1 MDLYTIG
8 HSNYEIET
16 FVSLLK
22 KHEVNAV
29 ADVRSHPY
37 SRFMPH
43 FNRTPLQQIL
53 AKENINYVFLGK
65 ELGARSDNL
74 QCYVDGKAVYE
85 KIAAADQFKE
95 GIQRIMKG
103 LLKRKISLMCAEKD
117 PITCHRAILVCQ
129 HIHHP
134 DVNINH
140 ILKGGDLESH
150 IHLEERMLTKH
161 GLTEFTE
168 DREKQLQLSL
178 FEQPKSILPTKEESL
193 KKAYQLQG
201 YEIAYVDKNY
211 SNNHERSD
219 KSIHNRVHAEK
230 RSKVL

>member
-1 MDLYTIG
+1 MDLFTIG

-16 FVSLLK
+16 FISLLK
-22 KHEVNAV
+22 KHEINAI

-37 SRFMPH
+37 SRFTPH
-43 FNRTPLQQIL
+43 FNRNSLQEIL
-53 AKENINYVFLGK
+53 VKENIHYVFLGK

-74 QCYVDGKAVYE
+74 QCYIDGKAVYE
-85 KIAAADQFKE
+85 KIAATTQFHK
-95 GIQRIMKG
+95 GIERVLKG
-103 LLKRKISLMCAEKD
+103 LRKHRISLMCAEKD

-129 HIHHP
+129 HIRHP
-134 DVNINH
+134 ALNINH
-140 ILKGGDLESH
+140 ILKGGELESH
-150 IHLEERMLTKH
+150 IQLEERMLTKH

-201 YEIAYVDKNY
+201 YEIAYVNKNY
-211 SNNHERSD
+211 SNNHERAD

-230 RSKVL
+230 SSKVL

>member
-1 MDLYTIG
+1 MDLFTIG

-22 KHEVNAV
+22 EHEVNAV

-43 FNRTPLQQIL
+43 FNRTSLQQTL
-53 AKENINYVFLGK
+53 AEENISYVFLGK

-74 QCYVDGKAVYE
+74 QCYVDGKALYE
-85 KIAAADQFKE
+85 KIAATEQFQG
-95 GIQRIMKG
+95 GIQRILKG
-103 LLKRKISLMCAEKD
+103 LLKHKVSLMCAEKD

-129 HIHHP
+129 HIRHP
-134 DVNINH
+134 DLNINH

-150 IHLEERMLTKH
+150 IQLEERMLSKY

-168 DREKQLQLSL
+168 IREKQLQLSL
-178 FEQPKSILPTKEESL
+178 FEQPKSTLPTKEESL

-211 SNNHERSD
+211 NNHERAD
-219 KSIHNRVHAEK
+219 KSIHNRVHTEK
-230 RSKVL
+230 RSKIL

>member
-22 KHEVNAV
+22 KHEINAV

-43 FNRTPLQQIL
+43 FNRTSLQKIL
-53 AKENINYVFLGK
+53 AQENIHYVFLGK
-65 ELGARSDNL
+65 ELGARSDDL
-74 QCYVDGKAVYE
+74 QCYVNGKAVYE
-85 KIAAADQFKE
+85 KIAATDKFQE
-95 GIQRIMKG
+95 GIQRILKG
-103 LLKRKISLMCAEKD
+103 LLKHKISLMCAEKD

-134 DVNINH
+134 DLNINH
-140 ILKGGDLESH
+140 ILKSGDLESH
-150 IHLEERMLTKH
+150 IHLEERMLNKY

-168 DREKQLQLSL
+168 DRESQLQLSL
-178 FEQPKSILPTKEESL
+178 FEQPKNTLPTKEESL

-211 SNNHERSD
+211 NNNHEKTD
-219 KSIHNRVHAEK
+219 KSIHNRVYPEK
-230 RSKVL
+230 RSKIL

>member
-53 AKENINYVFLGK
+53 AKENIHYVFLGK

-85 KIAAADQFKE
+85 KIAATDKFQE
-95 GIQRIMKG
+95 GIQRILKG
-103 LLKRKISLMCAEKD
+103 LVKHKISLMCAEKD

-134 DVNINH
+134 DLNINH

-150 IHLEERMLTKH
+150 IQLEERMLTKH

-201 YEIAYVDKNY
+201 NEIAYVDKNH
-211 SNNHERSD
+211 SNNHERAD
-219 KSIHNRVHAEK
+219 KSIHDRVHPEK

>member
-1 MDLYTIG
+1 MNLYTIG

-16 FVSLLK
+16 FISLLK
-22 KHEVNAV
+22 KHDVNAV

-43 FNRTPLQQIL
+43 FNRTPLQEIL

-85 KIAAADQFKE
+85 KIAATDQFQE
-95 GIQRIMKG
+95 GIQRILKG
-103 LLKRKISLMCAEKD
+103 LLKHKISLMCAEKD

-129 HIHHP
+129 HIRHP
-134 DVNINH
+134 DLNINH

-150 IHLEERMLTKH
+150 VQLEERMLNKH

-201 YEIAYVDKNY
+201 YDIAYVDKNY
-211 SNNHERSD
+211 SNNHERAD

>member
-1 MDLYTIG
+1 MNLYTIG

-16 FVSLLK
+16 FVSLLN
-22 KHEVNAV
+22 KHEINAV
-29 ADVRSHPY
+29 ADVRSYPY
-37 SRFMPH
+37 SRFTPH
-43 FNRTPLQQIL
+43 FNRTSLQKIL
-53 AKENINYVFLGK
+53 AKENISYVFLGK
-65 ELGARSDNL
+65 ELGARSDDL

-85 KIAAADQFKE
+85 KIAATEQFQE
-95 GIQRIMKG
+95 GIQRILKG
-103 LLKRKISLMCAEKD
+103 LLKHKISLMCAEKD

-134 DVNINH
+134 DLNINH

-150 IHLEERMLTKH
+150 IQLEERMLNKY
-161 GLTEFTE
+161 GLTEFVE
-168 DREKQLQLSL
+168 DRESQLQLSL
-178 FEQPKSILPTKEESL
+178 FEQPKSILPTKQESL

-211 SNNHERSD
+211 SHNHERAN
-219 KSIHNRVHAEK
+219 KSIHNRIHAEK

>member
-1 MDLYTIG
+1 MDLFTIG

-16 FVSLLK
+16 FISLLK

-43 FNRTPLQQIL
+43 FDRNSLQEIL
-53 AKENINYVFLGK
+53 AKENIHYVFLGK
-65 ELGARSDNL
+65 ELGARSDDL
-74 QCYVDGKAVYE
+74 QCYIDGKAVYE
-85 KIAAADQFKE
+85 KIAATARFQK
-95 GIQRIMKG
+95 GIERILKG
-103 LLKRKISLMCAEKD
+103 LLKHRISLMCAEKD
-117 PITCHRAILVCQ
+117 PLTCHRAILVCQ
-129 HIHHP
+129 HIRHP
-134 DVNINH
+134 DLNINH

-150 IHLEERMLTKH
+150 IQLEERMLTKH

-168 DREKQLQLSL
+168 YREEQLQLSL
-178 FEQPKSILPTKEESL
+178 FEQPKSILPTKDESL

-211 SNNHERSD
+211 NHHGRTD
-219 KSIHNRVHAEK
+219 KSIHNRVYPEK